1 MTLKSDIQPQ
11 STHEKA
17 AIVSGE
23 MVNPHGG
30 PLSKAVTLIDRFKVP
45 GRFRV
50 RWDASEF
57 AYGVYFYKLTTGENT
72 KDDPA

>member
-23 MVNPHGG
+23 MVNQ
-30 PLSKAVTLIDRFKVP
+30 FKLP
-45 GRFRV
+45 GRFRD